1 MITDL
6 MDLTQDSRFFNP
18 IENFN
23 GRVAPVELR
32 LRDDCAVRFTRFARS
47 SGLISGFLLPEFRLR
62 GLKKD
67 YFKIIE
73 MQN

>member
-1 MITDL
+1 MLLRRKLVITDL

-32 LRDDCAVRFTRFARS
+32 LDDALSVSLAS
-47 SGLISGFLLPEFRLR
+47 LAQA
-62 GLKKD
+62 D
-67 YFKIIE
+67 
-73 MQN
+73 